1 MSTII
6 PAASIAINS
15 NISQQTLDK
24 IKTQLNIDEVAPME
38 DFIYLSELNIYY
50 LSNLIRANKR
60 VLILYEIDT
69 TIDLYS
75 LGIDVICRV
84 KNGLISVLNNKIPG
98 KTYKIPNLSWD
109 KFEIYLH
116 NRS

>member
-6 PAASIAINS
+6 PAASLAINS
-15 NISQQTLDK
+15 NISTQTLSK
-24 IKTQLNIDEVAPME
+24 IQTQLNIDEVIYIE
-38 DFIYLSELNIYY
+38 DLIASIELNSNYLSALI
-50 LSNLIRANKR
+50 LSNKRA
-60 VLILYEIDT
+60 LILYKIDT

-84 KNGLISVLNNKIPG
+84 KNGLISILNDKVPG
-98 KTYKIPNLSWD
+98 QTYKIPNLSWD
-109 KFEIYLH
+109 KLKIYLH